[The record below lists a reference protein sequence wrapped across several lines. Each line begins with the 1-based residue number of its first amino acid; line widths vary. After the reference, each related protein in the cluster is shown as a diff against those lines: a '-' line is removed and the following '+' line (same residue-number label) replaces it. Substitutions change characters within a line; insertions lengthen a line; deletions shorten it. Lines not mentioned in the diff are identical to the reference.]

1 MFLCFIYVV
10 LLHYLYCI
18 YVMYLYDLQRKE
30 SKSVKFVPG
39 VAKNI
44 YLLLQTPEGSME
56 SPNYDISYSFI
67 VIANTEEE
75 ARKLAQLQ
83 GGDEC
88 NYKDDWNRNKP
99 FWTELKYTSIEVIGT
114 TATYDDSVRVVAN
127 CFNAG

>member
-1 MFLCFIYVV
+1 MT
-10 LLHYLYCI
+10 
-18 YVMYLYDLQRKE
+18 
-30 SKSVKFVPG
+30 
-39 VAKNI
+39 KNI
-44 YLLLQTPEGSME
+44 YKLEMTKKGNKE

-67 VIANTEEE
+67 VVANTEEE

-88 NYKDDWNRNKP
+88 NYKDDWNRNKA
-99 FWTELKYTSIEVIGT
+99 FWTEPKYTSIEVIGT